1 MAQTVRT
8 SSSAFDSVPVGG
20 SVTEKRTVI
29 TSSSSSVSED
39 PGGEFYYRSSI
50 TPRSASIQRSSGSS
64 PLMTGPL
71 SPGGGLGG
79 GGRVTRT
86 VEITSG
92 FSSMPSYGNVTN
104 IANNGVA
111 GFMTT
116 REREK
121 MDMRD
126 LNERFANYIEKV
138 RFLEAQN
145 RKLASELDELR
156 GKWGKETNAVKTMYE
171 TELEEARKVIDET
184 NKDRSRLQ
192 VRVGQA
198 EEQLDDVA
206 RQ

>member
-1 MAQTVRT
+1 MSQTLKT
-8 SSSAFDSVPVGG
+8 TSAFDSIPVGS

-29 TSSSSSVSED
+29 TSSSSSMNDD
-39 PGGEFYYRSSI
+39 PGEFYYRSSI
-50 TPRSASIQRSSGSS
+50 TPRSTNIQRSSASGSI
-64 PLMTGPL
+64 
-71 SPGGGLGG
+71 SPG
-79 GGRVTRT
+79 VHITRT
-86 VEITSG
+86 VEMSSG
-92 FSSMPSYGNVTN
+92 FSLPNYCNAAN
-104 IANNGVA
+104 ITNNGVA
-111 GFMTT
+111 DFKTT

-126 LNERFANYIEKV
+126 LNLRFANYIEKV

-156 GKWGKETNAVKTMYE
+156 SKWGKETNAVKTMYE

-192 VRVGQA
+192 VRVGLL
-198 EEQLDDVA
+198 EEQLEDVA